1 MGPRHGGM
9 GNDQTRNPLTLYFP
23 TIIIGGGISGITAA
37 VELAEAGME
46 VVLVEK
52 EPYLGGKVSQFNN
65 YFPKLCPPACGLE
78 INYRRIRSNPRITY
92 YTGAAVTGICGVE
105 DDFRVKLS
113 LDARLINNHCTGCG
127 RCAEVCPVERKAE
140 PGILSRQRAAYIN
153 GGLAFPVKYT
163 IDGEVCLKEACA
175 KCLEVCAFNAIQ
187 LDAAPAVIELQASRI
202 IVATGWQPYDAAR
215 IENLGYGTDPDVVTN
230 VEFERILAGCT
241 RENRK
246 LARPSDGKIPGRIA
260 FVQCAGSRD
269 ASHLPYCSTV
279 CCPASVKHALTLSES
294 CPGIETELFYIDLR
308 LTGRNE
314 KLLRKA
320 EQTPGITFTKGK
332 VGRVGRGADGKGPL
346 LEVEDVMAGKKR
358 TALFDMVVLAT
369 GLVPNPALPVLST
382 NEYGFCTDGQT
393 PGIYAAA
400 SSRRPMDVSS
410 SVRDA
415 TATALKVMRK
425 RNG

>member
-1 MGPRHGGM
+1 M
-9 GNDQTRNPLTLYFP
+9 GNDQTRNPLTLRFP
-23 TIIIGGGISGITAA
+23 VIIIGGGISGITAA
-37 VELAEAGME
+37 VELAESGIE
-46 VVLVEK
+46 IVLVEK

-78 INYRRIRSNPRITY
+78 INYRRIRSSPRITY
-92 YTGAAVTGICGVE
+92 YTGAEVTGIYGVE

-113 LDARLINNHCTGCG
+113 LEARLIDNHCTACG
-127 RCAEVCPVERKAE
+127 KCAGVCPVERRAE
-140 PGILSRQRAAYIN
+140 PGILTRQKAVYIN

-163 IDGEVCLKEACA
+163 IDGEVCLKDACG
-175 KCLEVCAFNAIQ
+175 KCLEVCAFDAIH
-187 LDAAPAVIELQASRI
+187 LDAVAAGIELRASRI

-230 VEFERILAGCT
+230 LEFERILAGCT
-241 RENRK
+241 RENRE
-246 LARPSDGKIPGRIA
+246 LARPSDGKAPGRIA

-269 ASHLPYCSTV
+269 ASHLPYCSAV
-279 CCPASVKHALTLSES
+279 CCSASVKHALTLSES
-294 CPGIETELFYIDLR
+294 NPGIETELFYIDLR

-314 KLLRKA
+314 KLLRRA

-332 VGRVGRGADGKGPL
+332 VGRVGRGADGRGPL
-346 LEVEDVMAGKKR
+346 VEVEDVMAGKKR
-358 TALFDMVVLAT
+358 ADHFDMVVLAT
-369 GLVPNPALPVLST
+369 GLVPSPALPFLST
-382 NEYGFCTDGQT
+382 NEYGFYTADQP

-400 SSRRPMDVSS
+400 SCRRPMEVSS